1 MRKGILCVTLLLL
14 LYSCA
19 KRSTPEGGEKD
30 EIPPKVLS
38 SKPEN
43 SSINFNEKKIRI
55 TFDEYIK
62 LEKLNSQLVVSPPI
76 DKSNYSIFPQ
86 GGASKHIDI
95 EINDEL
101 EEIREEYKADRVW
114 IAQFHNGGNFYPT
127 GKSIQKFSIF
137 YEVTKAGVSSV
148 SHTFN
153 NIPCS
158 LYPKAFEHMMEGQG
172 IFIPNF
178 SDPKIATYGLK
189 GAAESVGTKSSFLVP
204 LFTLDDKYIGTIG
217 IDYVTKKKKLTKDQ
231 WEHFQIK
238 AGRIAGYLS
247 KYLSK

>member
-1 MRKGILCVTLLLL
+1 MEQIIENHNHLMELLGAFLTGVVGPVMYLL
-14 LYSCA
+14 ISKYMQ
-19 KRSTPEGGEKD
+19 KEKD
-30 EIPPKVLS
+30 KKRDRV
-38 SKPEN
+38 KEN
-43 SSINFNEKKIRI
+43 I
-55 TFDEYIK
+55 
-62 LEKLNSQLVVSPPI
+62 VSVSLI
-76 DKSNYSIFPQ
+76 S
-86 GGASKHIDI
+86 
-95 EINDEL
+95 DEL
-101 EEIREEYKADRVW
+101 EQIREEYKADRVW

-204 LFTLDDKYIGTIG
+204 LFTLDDKYIGNIG
-217 IDYVTKKKKLTKDQ
+217 IDFVGRKRKLTKDD

-247 KYLSK
+247 NHLSS